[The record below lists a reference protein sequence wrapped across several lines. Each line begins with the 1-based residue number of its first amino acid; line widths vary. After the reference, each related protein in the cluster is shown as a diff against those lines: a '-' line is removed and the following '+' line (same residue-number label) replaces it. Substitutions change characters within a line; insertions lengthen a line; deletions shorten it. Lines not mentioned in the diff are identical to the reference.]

1 MRGFELL
8 CSSEKVASN
17 KGTCLLYEI
26 QNANWISFL
35 NSPATMNR
43 TQTAQGPRQVY
54 GNEGSVHSYSLEERR
69 SFAEYINQLL
79 KDDPDLRDVLPLNPN
94 SDDLFTVCSQGLLLV
109 YVT

>member
-1 MRGFELL
+1 
-8 CSSEKVASN
+8 
-17 KGTCLLYEI
+17 
-26 QNANWISFL
+26 
-35 NSPATMNR
+35 MNR

-94 SDDLFTVCSQGLLLV
+94 SDDLFTICSQGLLLV
-109 YVT
+109 YVI